1 MDLSEHGFLKKKRH
15 AILNYAKFLLALFM
29 CYFSIEWRSTCM
41 FKENNLNAIIL
52 AIFGFSLQ
60 FAGFGLTPEFNP
72 WTWVMWTVW
81 AVAANRLVR
90 HFSSGK

>member
-1 MDLSEHGFLKKKRH
+1 
-15 AILNYAKFLLALFM
+15 
-29 CYFSIEWRSTCM
+29 M

>member
-1 MDLSEHGFLKKKRH
+1 
-15 AILNYAKFLLALFM
+15 
-29 CYFSIEWRSTCM
+29 M

-90 HFSSGK
+90 HFSSDKEDVSACAATDRRTSRRI

>member
-1 MDLSEHGFLKKKRH
+1 
-15 AILNYAKFLLALFM
+15 
-29 CYFSIEWRSTCM
+29 M

-90 HFSSGK
+90 HFSLGK

>member
-1 MDLSEHGFLKKKRH
+1 
-15 AILNYAKFLLALFM
+15 
-29 CYFSIEWRSTCM
+29 M

-90 HFSSGK
+90 QLFVK